1 MGTCSPPSPP
11 KVKREAGQAK
21 GQSSKGAGVTV
32 TTMDPQ
38 DEVAPSVPGKAG
50 LRAVQSLSNNNTK
63 ISTSPPAH
71 HLAAIPQVFGM
82 PSPSEE
88 LEPGEI
94 RDSES
99 ETDFKSLAQ
108 QTQAIANVATLAT
121 ATPASFTYKGS
132 ARPSSSRSTRAK

>member
-63 ISTSPPAH
+63 ISTSPLAH
-71 HLAAIPQVFGM
+71 HLAAIRQVFGM

-94 RDSES
+94 RQRL
-99 ETDFKSLAQ
+99 TLSLWPSRRRLSQ
-108 QTQAIANVATLAT
+108 MWQRS
-121 ATPASFTYKGS
+121 P
-132 ARPSSSRSTRAK
+132 RPLQRHLPTRVLLVRVVHDQLGPSRS